1 MPKSTITFVCTECG
15 GESLRWA
22 GQCPHCH
29 AWNTLQEFQVRKA
42 TKGARPKPIQP
53 ARAVALT
60 DLAADDAPRTRLEW
74 GELNRVLGGGI
85 VAGSLVLIGGEPGVG
100 KSTLLM
106 HAAAQVA
113 RGGTVLYVSGEESGQ
128 QVRMRAQRL
137 EALEPNILLLAEND
151 LDTICEAIEAERPR
165 LAIVDSIQTVTD
177 VGLEGSAGSVT
188 QVRESAARLMRL
200 AKEIGVPVF
209 LVGHVTK
216 DGSIAGP
223 RVLEHIVDTVL
234 YLEGDRR
241 QELRLLRATKNRFG
255 SAEEVGVF
263 AMGESGLQ
271 EVSDPSAALL
281 ASAAPAAPGTV
292 IVSVLE
298 GTRPLL
304 VEVQSLV
311 NRTQH
316 TPVRRVANGV
326 DVNRLHM
333 ILAVLERR
341 VHGLSFGTKDVFVSV
356 AGGIR
361 ITEPAADLGLAL
373 SILSNENNRPMPDG
387 LVVIGELGLS
397 GEVRRVGHLD
407 RRLQEAARHGLTRA
421 LIPAGSRAG
430 RPSGLDVVEVR
441 TVAEAISAAFSSP
454 IRSGEFI
461 REAGLGPTKSEDPR
475 DELRSGSASGSPA
488 ISRGPLRTV
497 S

>member
-1 MPKSTITFVCTECG
+1 MPRSTLTFVCTECG

-22 GQCPHCH
+22 GQCPHCR
-29 AWNTLQEFQVRKA
+29 AWNTLQEFHVRKA
-42 TKGARPKPIQP
+42 KGSRPKSPQSARPISL
-53 ARAVALT
+53 VEI
-60 DLAADDAPRTRLEW
+60 DSGNAPRTRLAW
-74 GELNRVLGGGI
+74 DELNRVLGGGI
-85 VAGSLVLIGGEPGVG
+85 VPGSLVLIGGEPGVG

-106 HAAAQVA
+106 HAAAQMA
-113 RGGTVLYVSGEESGQ
+113 RSGKVLYVTGEESAD

-137 EALEPNILLLAEND
+137 NAIEPGILLLAEND
-151 LDTICEAIEAERPR
+151 LDAVCEAIRTEAPR

-177 VGLEGSAGSVT
+177 AGFEGGAGSVT

-200 AKEIGVPVF
+200 AKEVGVPIF

-241 QELRLLRATKNRFG
+241 QELRILRATKNRFG
-255 SAEEVGVF
+255 SSEEIGVF
-263 AMGESGLQ
+263 AMGETGLE
-271 EVSDPSAALL
+271 EVPDPSAALL
-281 ASAAPAAPGTV
+281 ADAASAQGTV
-292 IVSVLE
+292 IVAALE
-298 GTRPLL
+298 GTRPIL

-311 NRTQH
+311 NKNQNTMI
-316 TPVRRVANGV
+316 RRIANGI

-333 ILAVLERR
+333 VVAVIEKRLD
-341 VHGLSFGTKDVFVSV
+341 LSFGQKDIFVSV

-373 SILSNENNRPMPDG
+373 SIVSNERNRPMPDG
-387 LVVIGELGLS
+387 LVAIGELGLS
-397 GEVRRVGHLD
+397 GEVRRVGHLE
-407 RRLQEAARHGLTRA
+407 RRLHEAARHGLTRA
-421 LIPAGSRAG
+421 LIPAGAKSG

-441 TVAEAISAAFSSP
+441 SLADAVSAAFSSP
-454 IRSGEFI
+454 IKSGVFI
-461 REAGLGPTKSEDPR
+461 EEAGL
-475 DELRSGSASGSPA
+475 
-488 ISRGPLRTV
+488 TV

>member
-1 MPKSTITFVCTECG
+1 MAKSTITFVCTECG

-22 GQCPHCH
+22 GQCPHCR
-29 AWNTLQEFQVRKA
+29 AWNTMQEFQVRKVA
-42 TKGARPKPIQP
+42 KDAKARPLQA
-53 ARAVALT
+53 ARAVPLSEIT
-60 DLAADDAPRTRLEW
+60 LEDGQRTRLAW

-106 HAAAQVA
+106 HAAAQVGKA
-113 RGGTVLYVSGEESGQ
+113 GKVLYVSGEESGQ

-137 EALEPNILLLAEND
+137 DALEPGILLLAEND
-151 LDTICEAIEAERPR
+151 LDAICEAIRAEAPQ
-165 LAIVDSIQTVTD
+165 LAIIDSIQTVTD
-177 VGLEGSAGSVT
+177 AGFEGSAGSVT
-188 QVRESAARLMRL
+188 QVRESAGRLMRL
-200 AKEIGVPVF
+200 AKEIGVPIF

-241 QELRLLRATKNRFG
+241 QELRILRATKNRFG
-255 SAEEVGVF
+255 SAEEIGVF
-263 AMGESGLQ
+263 AMGEAGLE
-271 EVSDPSAALL
+271 EVADPSAALL
-281 ASAAPAAPGTV
+281 ATAAPSAPGTV
-292 IVSVLE
+292 IVAALE

-311 NRTQH
+311 NKNDNSM
-316 TPVRRVANGV
+316 VRRIANGI

-333 ILAVLERR
+333 ILAVLEKRIQM
-341 VHGLSFGTKDVFVSV
+341 SFGKSDVFVSV

-373 SILSNENNRPMPDG
+373 SIVSNEYNRPMPDG
-387 LVVIGELGLS
+387 LIVIGELGLS
-397 GEVRRVGHLD
+397 GEVRRVGQLE

-421 LIPAGSRAG
+421 LIPAGSKAG

-441 TVAEAISAAFSSP
+441 TVAEAVSAAFPSP
-454 IRSGEFI
+454 IKSGAFI
-461 REAGLGPTKSEDPR
+461 RRP
-475 DELRSGSASGSPA
+475 EL
-488 ISRGPLRTV
+488 TV

>member
-1 MPKSTITFVCTECG
+1 MAKSTTTFVCTECG

-22 GQCPHCH
+22 GQCPHCR

-42 TKGARPKPIQP
+42 TKDSRTRPLQP
-53 ARAVALT
+53 ARALP
-60 DLAADDAPRTRLEW
+60 LNEIAAEDAPRMRLAW

-113 RGGTVLYVSGEESGQ
+113 RRGKVLYVSGEESGQ
-128 QVRMRAQRL
+128 QVRMRAHRL
-137 EALEPNILLLAEND
+137 SALEPGILLLAEND
-151 LDTICEAIEAERPR
+151 LDAICEAIRAEAPQ
-165 LAIVDSIQTVTD
+165 LAIIDSIQTVTD
-177 VGLEGSAGSVT
+177 AGFEGSAGSVT

-200 AKEIGVPVF
+200 AKEINVPVF

-255 SAEEVGVF
+255 SAEEIGVF
-263 AMGESGLQ
+263 AMGELGLE
-271 EVSDPSAALL
+271 EVPDLSAAIL
-281 ASAAPAAPGTV
+281 ASAAPSAPGTA

-311 NRTQH
+311 NSTQNH
-316 TPVRRVANGV
+316 PLRRIANGL

-341 VHGLSFGTKDVFVSV
+341 VKDLSFANKDVFVSV

-373 SILSNENNRPMPDG
+373 SIVSNEKSRPMPDG
-387 LVVIGELGLS
+387 LLVVGELGLS

-407 RRLQEAARHGLTRA
+407 RRLVEAARHGLTRA

-430 RPSGLDVVEVR
+430 RPAGLEVVEVR
-441 TVAEAISAAFSSP
+441 TLAEAVSAAFSSP
-454 IRSGEFI
+454 IQSGVFI
-461 REAGLGPTKSEDPR
+461 KEAGPDPTKSKDPR
-475 DELRSGSASGSPA
+475 LDPQSGSRSGSPV
-488 ISRGPLRTV
+488 ISLGPR
-497 S
+497 

>member
-1 MPKSTITFVCTECG
+1 MPKPTITFVCTECG

-22 GQCPHCH
+22 GQCPHCR

-42 TKGARPKPIQP
+42 TKDARARPLQP
-53 ARAVALT
+53 ARAIALT
-60 DLAADDAPRTRLEW
+60 DLAAEDAPRTRLAW

-85 VAGSLVLIGGEPGVG
+85 VSGSLVLIGGEPGVG

-113 RGGTVLYVSGEESGQ
+113 RSGKVLYVSGEESGQ

-137 EALEPNILLLAEND
+137 DALVPGILLLAEND
-151 LDTICEAIEAERPR
+151 LDAICDAIQAERPR
-165 LAIVDSIQTVTD
+165 LAIIDSIQTVTD
-177 VGLEGSAGSVT
+177 AGFEGSAGSVT

-216 DGSIAGP
+216 EGSIAGP

-255 SAEEVGVF
+255 SAEEIGVF
-263 AMGESGLQ
+263 AMGESGLE
-271 EVSDPSAALL
+271 EVPDPSAALL
-281 ASAAPAAPGTV
+281 ATTAPTAPGTV
-292 IVSVLE
+292 IVAALE

-311 NRTQH
+311 NKNEH
-316 TPVRRVANGV
+316 MVVRRVANGI
-326 DVNRLHM
+326 DVNRVHM
-333 ILAVLERR
+333 ILAVLEKR
-341 VHGLSFGTKDVFVSV
+341 LSMTFGKSDVFVSV

-373 SILSNENNRPMPDG
+373 SIVSNDHSRPMPDG

-397 GEVRRVGHLD
+397 GEVRRVGQIE

-421 LIPAGSRAG
+421 LIPAGSKAG
-430 RPSGLDVVEVR
+430 RPTGLDVVEVR
-441 TVAEAISAAFSSP
+441 SVAEAVSAAFSSP
-454 IRSGEFI
+454 IKSGEFI
-461 REAGLGPTKSEDPR
+461 REAGL
-475 DELRSGSASGSPA
+475 
-488 ISRGPLRTV
+488 TV

>member
-1 MPKSTITFVCTECG
+1 MPKPTITFVCTECG

-22 GQCPHCH
+22 GQCPHCR

-42 TKGARPKPIQP
+42 TKDARARPLQP
-53 ARAVALT
+53 ARAIALT
-60 DLAADDAPRTRLEW
+60 DLAAEDAPRTRLAW

-85 VAGSLVLIGGEPGVG
+85 VSGSLVLIGGEPGVG

-113 RGGTVLYVSGEESGQ
+113 RSGKVLYVSGEESGQ

-137 EALEPNILLLAEND
+137 DALVPGILLLAEND
-151 LDTICEAIEAERPR
+151 LDAICEAIQAERPR
-165 LAIVDSIQTVTD
+165 LAIIDSIQTVTD
-177 VGLEGSAGSVT
+177 AGFEGSAGSVT

-216 DGSIAGP
+216 EGSIAGP

-255 SAEEVGVF
+255 SAEEIGVF
-263 AMGESGLQ
+263 AMGESGLE
-271 EVSDPSAALL
+271 EVPDPSAALL
-281 ASAAPAAPGTV
+281 ATTAPTAPGTV
-292 IVSVLE
+292 IVAALE

-311 NRTQH
+311 NKNEH
-316 TPVRRVANGV
+316 MVVRRVANGI
-326 DVNRLHM
+326 DVNRVHM
-333 ILAVLERR
+333 ILAVLEKR
-341 VHGLSFGTKDVFVSV
+341 LSMTFGKSDVFVSV

-373 SILSNENNRPMPDG
+373 SIVSNDHSRPMPDG

-397 GEVRRVGHLD
+397 GEVRRVGQIE

-430 RPSGLDVVEVR
+430 RPTGLDVVEVR
-441 TVAEAISAAFSSP
+441 SVAEAVSAAFSSP
-454 IRSGEFI
+454 IKSGEFI
-461 REAGLGPTKSEDPR
+461 REAGL
-475 DELRSGSASGSPA
+475 
-488 ISRGPLRTV
+488 TV

>member
-1 MPKSTITFVCTECG
+1 MAKSTITYVCTECG
-15 GESLRWA
+15 GENLRWA

-29 AWNTLQEFQVRKA
+29 AWNTLQEFQVKKA
-42 TKGARPKPIQP
+42 SKDGRSRSLQP
-53 ARAVALT
+53 AQAIPLSEI
-60 DLAADDAPRTRLEW
+60 AAEAAPRSRLAW

-85 VAGSLVLIGGEPGVG
+85 VPGSLALIAGEPGVG

-113 RGGTVLYVSGEESGQ
+113 VSGKVLYVSGEESGQ

-137 EALEPNILLLAEND
+137 GALEPAILLLAEND
-151 LDTICEAIEAERPR
+151 LDVICEAIRSEQPR
-165 LAIVDSIQTVTD
+165 LAIIDSIQTVTD
-177 VGLEGSAGSVT
+177 PGLEGSAGSVT

-241 QELRLLRATKNRFG
+241 QELRILRATKNRFG
-255 SAEEVGVF
+255 SAEEIGVF
-263 AMGESGLQ
+263 AMGEAGLE
-271 EVSDPSAALL
+271 EVPDPSAAIL
-281 ASAAPAAPGTV
+281 AMAAPAAPGTA
-292 IVSVLE
+292 IVAVLE

-311 NRTQH
+311 NKTQNQV
-316 TPVRRVANGV
+316 VRRIANGV

-333 ILAVLERR
+333 ILAVLEKR
-341 VHGLSFGTKDVFVSV
+341 LEPKPTFGTSDVFVSV

-373 SILSNENNRPMPDG
+373 AILSNERNRPMPDG
-387 LVVIGELGLS
+387 LLVVGELGLS
-397 GEVRRVGHLD
+397 GEVRRVGHLE
-407 RRLQEAARHGLTRA
+407 RRLQEGARHGLTRA
-421 LIPAGSRAG
+421 LIPSGSKAG

-441 TVAEAISAAFSSP
+441 TLAEAVSAAFPNP
-454 IRSGEFI
+454 IRSGVFI
-461 REAGLGPTKSEDPR
+461 KEAGLS
-475 DELRSGSASGSPA
+475 
-488 ISRGPLRTV
+488 V